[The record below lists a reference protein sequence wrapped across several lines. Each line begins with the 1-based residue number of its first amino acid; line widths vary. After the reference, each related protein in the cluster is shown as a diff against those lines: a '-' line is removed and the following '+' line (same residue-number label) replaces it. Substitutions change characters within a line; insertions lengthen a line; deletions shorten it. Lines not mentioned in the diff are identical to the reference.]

1 MRKTIEELSTN
12 YQFKTK
18 VNMKN
23 RTSILVGTRH
33 FFYALLGAV
42 YRLLWLVVAP
52 IFMIYMMFPPL
63 WIIGIPYWIITD
75 RDLMKDW
82 CKMYGI

>member
-1 MRKTIEELSTN
+1 MREYT
-12 YQFKTK
+12 
-18 VNMKN
+18 
-23 RTSILVGTRH
+23 
-33 FFYALLGAV
+33 LLGAV
-42 YRLLWLVVAP
+42 YRLVYLLSAP

-82 CKMYGI
+82 CEMYGV

>member
-1 MRKTIEELSTN
+1 
-12 YQFKTK
+12 
-18 VNMKN
+18 MKN
-23 RTSILVGTRH
+23 KTSIIVETRN

-42 YRLLWLVVAP
+42 YRLMWFILAP

-63 WIIGIPYWIITD
+63 WIIGIPYWIITG

-82 CKMYGI
+82 CKMYGV

>member
-1 MRKTIEELSTN
+1 MKNVDL
-12 YQFKTK
+12 KTK
-18 VNMKN
+18 TPTFGNV
-23 RTSILVGTRH
+23 
-33 FFYALLGAV
+33 LLGAV
-42 YRLLWLVVAP
+42 YRLIWLVVAP

-82 CKMYGI
+82 CKMYGV